1 MVNEELRPDASAADS
16 EAAAV
21 RTLVAVEEIRQLKAR
36 YFRLMDTKQWDD
48 WADLFTEDCVVWV
61 EDQPDVTYTS
71 RDQFVGSTSSILA
84 DAVTTHHGHMPEI
97 TFEPAG
103 DGDRA
108 EGIWAME
115 DYVRIPTPDGDI
127 TLRGYGHYHERYRRG
142 RDGRWRITWLRLER
156 LRVDY
161 L

>member
-1 MVNEELRPDASAADS
+1 LTPDRIAALEDRVAITELVHAYGRHVDLLATH
-16 EAAAV
+16 EV
-21 RTLVAVEEIRQLKAR
+21 
-36 YFRLMDTKQWDD
+36 
-48 WADLFTEDCVVWV
+48 ADLFTEDCVVWV

>member
-1 MVNEELRPDASAADS
+1 MVNEEVRPGMGPADG
-16 EAAAV
+16 EAATV

-48 WADLFTEDCVVWV
+48 WAELFTEDCVAWV

-71 RDQFVGSTSSILA
+71 RDQFVSSTSSILA

-97 TFEPAG
+97 TLDPAG
-103 DGDRA
+103 DGERA
-108 EGIWAME
+108 QGIWAME
-115 DYVRIPTPDGDI
+115 DYVQIPTPDGDI

-142 RDGRWRITWLRLER
+142 SDGRWRIAWLRLER
-156 LRVDY
+156 VRVDY